1 MRIRIDKDLCIG
13 CEACI
18 DICPEVLE
26 MQDDLA
32 IAKIEDDIPEDLED
46 AIREAAEACP
56 SQAIEIEEDDE
67 DE

>member
-1 MRIRIDKDLCIG
+1 MRVRIDKDLCIG

-32 IAKIEDDIPEDLED
+32 ETKIEDDIPEDLEE
-46 AIREAAEACP
+46 AVREAAEACP
-56 SQAIEIEEDDE
+56 SQAIEIEED
-67 DE
+67 

>member
-18 DICPEVLE
+18 DICPEVIE

-32 IAKIEDDIPEDLED
+32 ITRIEDEIPEDLED
-46 AIREAAEACP
+46 AVREAVEACP
-56 SQAIEIEEDDE
+56 SQAIEIDEDDE